1 MTPLTFLALVVTIDR
16 LEGDMAVV
24 ELPDRHMVD
33 LPHDVLPAG
42 AREGDRILLRATAL
56 TPSEP
61 RDPSW
66 RSRGAAFAAVRRAEP
81 EGPQAPT
88 GH

>member
-16 LEGDMAVV
+16 FEDDVAVV
-24 ELPDRHMVD
+24 ELPDRQVVD
-33 LPHDVLPAG
+33 LPREILPAN

-66 RSRGAAFAAVRRAEP
+66 GPRGAVYTTGRRAEP
-81 EGPQAPT
+81 QGPQAPT